1 VSYLSRLIASG
12 ERVLYQTRRHR
23 LVLLR
28 AIGLP
33 LALAVVGLG
42 LLGAYG
48 VLETDRSAP
57 AILWSGLAALI
68 LGLVLALPGYL
79 RWRAEQYVV
88 TDRRV
93 LQVEG
98 VLSKRVLDSSL
109 HQVNDVLLTQSF
121 WGRLLDFGTIEIL
134 TASEAGV
141 NRLDWIPRPLRF
153 KRAMLDA
160 KAPSG
165 SADRVE
171 SPAPASIASQLAELE
186 GLRQKGLLSESEYK
200 AKRAEILTRI

>member
-42 LLGAYG
+42 LLGAYS
-48 VLETDRSAP
+48 VWETDPSP

-165 SADRVE
+165 SAERVE
-171 SPAPASIASQLAELE
+171 SPAPAGIASQLAELE
-186 GLRQKGLLSESEYK
+186 GLRQKGLLSENEYK
-200 AKRAEILTRI
+200 AKRAEILARI